1 MLNFLRTAQILDSLQ
16 CYRLADKFTK
26 FAIDMSDLDP
36 HEVYK
41 NPQTYSDSIV
51 KKSLET
57 NQDPFLLIDRKE
69 PDQSKGFQEN
79 LASMGEKHRRYL
91 EIYPQ
96 ILVFPKDG
104 VWKFFFTDPLS
115 FGALH
120 KGSEKSGKLLTDQL
134 TVPGLMEDFD
144 DEADLE
150 NIEYEVLFT
159 TNLPI
164 EDFTL
169 AEAIEKIRKK
179 FPGASVDYN
188 KLASDVDGSDLFDAE
203 KDIEL

>member
-1 MLNFLRTAQILDSLQ
+1 MLHFLRTAQILDSLQ

-57 NQDPFLLIDRKE
+57 NQDPFLLIDRKQ

-96 ILVFPKDG
+96 ILVFPKSG
-104 VWKFFFTDPLS
+104 LWQFFFTDPLS

-134 TVPGLMEDFD
+134 TVPGLMEDFE
-144 DEADLE
+144 DEVEKE
-150 NIEYEVLFT
+150 NIEYDVLFT
-159 TNLPI
+159 TNLPT

-169 AEAIEKIRKK
+169 AEAIDKIRKK

-203 KDIEL
+203 KYIEL

>member
-1 MLNFLRTAQILDSLQ
+1 MLHFLRTAQILDSLQ

-57 NQDPFLLIDRKE
+57 NQDPFLLIDRKQ

-96 ILVFPKDG
+96 ILVFPKSG
-104 VWKFFFTDPLS
+104 LWQFFFMDPLS

-134 TVPGLMEDFD
+134 TVPGLMEDFE
-144 DEADLE
+144 DEVEKE
-150 NIEYEVLFT
+150 NIEYDVLFT
-159 TNLPI
+159 TNLPT

-169 AEAIEKIRKK
+169 AEAIDKIRKK

-203 KDIEL
+203 KYIEL

>member
-1 MLNFLRTAQILDSLQ
+1 MLHFLRTAQILDSLQ

-57 NQDPFLLIDRKE
+57 NQDPFLLIDRKQ

-96 ILVFPKDG
+96 ILVFPKSG
-104 VWKFFFTDPLS
+104 LWKFFFTDPLS

-134 TVPGLMEDFD
+134 TVPGLMEDFE
-144 DEADLE
+144 DEVEKE
-150 NIEYEVLFT
+150 NIEYDVLFT
-159 TNLPI
+159 TNLPT

-169 AEAIEKIRKK
+169 AEAIDKIRKK

-203 KDIEL
+203 KNIEL

>member
-1 MLNFLRTAQILDSLQ
+1 MLNFLRTAQILDSLK

-104 VWKFFFTDPLS
+104 VWKFFFADPLS

-134 TVPGLMEDFD
+134 TVPGLMEDFE
-144 DEADLE
+144 DEVELE
-150 NIEYEVLFT
+150 NIEYDVLFT

-169 AEAIEKIRKK
+169 TEAIEKIRKK

-188 KLASDVDGSDLFDAE
+188 NLASDVDGSDLFDAE

>member
-1 MLNFLRTAQILDSLQ
+1 MLHFLRTAQILDSLQ

-57 NQDPFLLIDRKE
+57 NQDPFLLIDRKQ

-96 ILVFPKDG
+96 ILVFPKSG
-104 VWKFFFTDPLS
+104 LWQFFFTDPLS

-120 KGSEKSGKLLTDQL
+120 KGSEKSGKLITDQL
-134 TVPGLMEDFD
+134 TVPGLMEDFE
-144 DEADLE
+144 DEVEKE
-150 NIEYEVLFT
+150 NIEYDVLFT
-159 TNLPI
+159 TNLPT

-169 AEAIEKIRKK
+169 AEAIDKIRKK

-203 KDIEL
+203 KYIEL

>member
-1 MLNFLRTAQILDSLQ
+1 MLHFLRTAQILDSLQ

-57 NQDPFLLIDRKE
+57 NQDPFLLIDRKQ

-96 ILVFPKDG
+96 ILVFPKSG
-104 VWKFFFTDPLS
+104 LWKFFFTDPLS

-134 TVPGLMEDFD
+134 TVPGLMEDFE
-144 DEADLE
+144 DEVEKE
-150 NIEYEVLFT
+150 NIEYDVLFT
-159 TNLPI
+159 TNLPT

-169 AEAIEKIRKK
+169 AEAIDKIRKK

-203 KDIEL
+203 KYIEL